1 MATYTQ
7 YPIKLGWAM
16 TIHKSQGLT
25 LNSCNIDLGK
35 SGAFVPGQLYVA
47 LSRCKSMN
55 AISLKSKLSISDVI
69 IDRAV
74 SDFYRYFFNPNAI
87 ENDN

>member
-1 MATYTQ
+1 M
-7 YPIKLGWAM
+7 
-16 TIHKSQGLT
+16 
-25 LNSCNIDLGK
+25 
-35 SGAFVPGQLYVA
+35 PGQLEHWQDVKVYD
-47 LSRCKSMN
+47 KF
-55 AISLKSKLSISDVI
+55 KSKLSISDVI